1 MTPKRETISPDEIPA
16 HGVLSSDDDGHGNY
30 LAQKRDSGPTIIQKQ
45 GRLALSS
52 SRKPMSD
59 INVTGHTSH
68 LDSKVQF
75 TQIRNGQTGNEPLSN
90 ELHLALTNENM
101 TEFGIDQ
108 SNFRTSER
116 VAGDDAVV
124 NLVSK
129 EGKYHQVSQRQFQKL
144 QQEMANQQAQY
155 IVLAEPN

>member
-1 MTPKRETISPDEIPA
+1 
-16 HGVLSSDDDGHGNY
+16 
-30 LAQKRDSGPTIIQKQ
+30 
-45 GRLALSS
+45 
-52 SRKPMSD
+52 MSD

-129 EGKYHQVSQRQFQKL
+129 DGKYH
-144 QQEMANQQAQY
+144 
-155 IVLAEPN
+155 

>member
-1 MTPKRETISPDEIPA
+1 MLKFFMILRSTKSMICCN
-16 HGVLSSDDDGHGNY
+16 GNY
-30 LAQKRDSGPTIIQKQ
+30 LTKKRDSGPTIVQTQ

-52 SRKPMSD
+52 SRKLMSD

-68 LDSKVQF
+68 LDSKVQI
-75 TQIRNGQTGNEPLSN
+75 TQIRNGQNTNEPISN

-129 EGKYHQVSQRQFQKL
+129 DGKYHQVSQRQFQKL
-144 QQEMANQQAQY
+144 
-155 IVLAEPN
+155 

>member
-1 MTPKRETISPDEIPA
+1 MTPKRETISPCENPA
-16 HGVLSSDDDGHGNY
+16 HGVLSSDDDGNGNY
-30 LAQKRDSGPTIIQKQ
+30 LTKKRDSGPTIVQTQ

-52 SRKPMSD
+52 SRKLMSD

-68 LDSKVQF
+68 LDSKVQI
-75 TQIRNGQTGNEPLSN
+75 TQIRNGQNTNEPISN

-129 EGKYHQVSQRQFQKL
+129 DGKYH
-144 QQEMANQQAQY
+144 
-155 IVLAEPN
+155 

>member
-1 MTPKRETISPDEIPA
+1 MTPKRETLSPCENPA
-16 HGVLSSDDDGHGNY
+16 HGVLSSDHDDHGNY
-30 LAQKRDSGPTIIQKQ
+30 LPKKRDSGPTIVQTQ
-45 GRLALSS
+45 GRLALAS

-59 INVTGHTSH
+59 INVTAVHTDH

-75 TQIRNGQTGNEPLSN
+75 TQIRNGQVGNELISN

-124 NLVSK
+124 NLVNK
-129 EGKYHQVSQRQFQKL
+129 DGKYQ
-144 QQEMANQQAQY
+144 
-155 IVLAEPN
+155 